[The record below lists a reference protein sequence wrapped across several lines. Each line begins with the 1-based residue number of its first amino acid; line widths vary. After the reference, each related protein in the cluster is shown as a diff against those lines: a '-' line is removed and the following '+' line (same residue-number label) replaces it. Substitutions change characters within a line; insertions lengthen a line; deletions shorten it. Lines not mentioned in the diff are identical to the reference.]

1 MPHRNAGTRMRTRG
15 EERKGQCKDTIQTQR
30 VYITTVLWGGRLRDA
45 ELDNMASNLDPIE
58 TSGAHQMNEILGRL
72 NKLKSNER
80 VVSGDTQEYGQ
91 ENGWI
96 ISEWAECAKNERW
109 IEQKTH

>member
-1 MPHRNAGTRMRTRG
+1 
-15 EERKGQCKDTIQTQR
+15 
-30 VYITTVLWGGRLRDA
+30 
-45 ELDNMASNLDPIE
+45 MASNLDPIE

-91 ENGWI
+91 EKRMDNIRVGGMR
-96 ISEWAECAKNERW
+96 EERTMDRAENALNPRK
-109 IEQKTH
+109 KA